1 MERSICKYGPLGN
14 KEFLLQDLEYRRVA
28 HTTNIQ
34 QVAIPLVQLLVALL
48 YELFTS
54 TLGHITDVVGIIYHK
69 DTSNIPL
76 TANT

>member
-1 MERSICKYGPLGN
+1 MTVVLIEVTIS
-14 KEFLLQDLEYRRVA
+14 A
-28 HTTNIQ
+28 
-34 QVAIPLVQLLVALL
+34 L